1 MLTIRTNNHSRPLMH
16 LEDFNE
22 SIQSEIRKEYDWM
35 NPQDIEFNF
44 GFFVYLRKVYH
55 LQDFMRVSEGSEALE
70 GWDGY
75 TSETVWSGTLVKL
88 TEDCNFVVV
97 GRFFS

>member
-1 MLTIRTNNHSRPLMH
+1 MH

-35 NPQDIEFNF
+35 DPKDIECNF
-44 GFFVYLRKVYH
+44 GFFVYLGQVHH
-55 LQDFMRVSEGSEALE
+55 LGDFMRVTDVSDPDLN

-75 TSETVWSGTLVKL
+75 TSETVWSGTLVRL